1 MLMTGSQ
8 IVLEVLAEE
17 KVDTVFG
24 YPGGTILNVYDAL
37 YDNQLGIRHFITAH
51 EQGAA
56 HAADGYARATG
67 KTGVVFA
74 TSGPGSTNL
83 VTGIAT
89 AFMDSIPMVAITA
102 NVPNAQIGS
111 DSFQEV
117 YITGITMPIT
127 KHNFV
132 VRRVEDLA
140 DTIRQAFSIANS
152 GRPGPVLVDI
162 PKDVTAASC
171 EFLPAPAP
179 AAPERPAEI
188 DPAVIAEVAALINAA
203 ERPVIHFGGG
213 VIGSGASPLI
223 YELAHR
229 ASIPACHTIMGTGVL
244 SYNDPLNMGMV
255 GMHGNISAGLA
266 INGADLLLVIGARF
280 SDRVAT
286 KPSDFARRARIV
298 QIDIDRSEIN
308 KNIHIDYSIV
318 GDVGRVL
325 EAVLPLIE
333 RKEHPA
339 WQAQID
345 AWRTDD
351 VVPPASALDGKLHPY
366 DIIHAVAELA
376 GEDAIIVTD
385 VGQHQMWAAQYCGR
399 TQPRSFLTSGGLG
412 TMGFGYGAAIG
423 AQVAF
428 PKRRVIHITGDGCF
442 HMNLNELCTSVS
454 YNLPVIT
461 VVLNNGV
468 LGMVRQWQTLFYD
481 HRYSSTSLHRKT
493 DFAKVA
499 EAFGAKGF
507 HADTAEEF
515 REKFSKAL
523 GSGAPCVIEC
533 RIDEDEMVMPMI
545 PGGSTVKEAYRSAP
559 VVSEL

>member
-89 AFMDSIPMVAITA
+89 AYMDSIPMVAITA

-339 WQAQID
+339 WRLRLTHGGPTMSFLPQAPSTEAAPLRHYPRRRRAGGRGWPSSLPMSD
-345 AWRTDD
+345 STRCGPLNTAA
-351 VVPPASALDGKLHPY
+351 VPSPAPSSPRADSGRWASATGRRSARRLLFRS
-366 DIIHAVAELA
+366 A
-376 GEDAIIVTD
+376 G
-385 VGQHQMWAAQYCGR
+385 
-399 TQPRSFLTSGGLG
+399 L
-412 TMGFGYGAAIG
+412 
-423 AQVAF
+423 
-428 PKRRVIHITGDGCF
+428 
-442 HMNLNELCTSVS
+442 
-454 YNLPVIT
+454 
-461 VVLNNGV
+461 
-468 LGMVRQWQTLFYD
+468 
-481 HRYSSTSLHRKT
+481 STSP
-493 DFAKVA
+493 
-499 EAFGAKGF
+499 E
-507 HADTAEEF
+507 TAA
-515 REKFSKAL
+515 S
-523 GSGAPCVIEC
+523 I
-533 RIDEDEMVMPMI
+533 
-545 PGGSTVKEAYRSAP
+545 
-559 VVSEL
+559 

>member
-1 MLMTGSQ
+1 MLLTGSQ

-17 KVDTVFG
+17 KVDTIFG
-24 YPGGTILNVYDAL
+24 YPGGTILNIYDAL
-37 YDNQLGIRHFITAH
+37 YDNQLGIRHYITAH

-89 AFMDSIPMVAITA
+89 AYMDSIPMVAITA
-102 NVPNAQIGS
+102 NVPNALIGS

-117 YITGITMPIT
+117 YIAGITMPIT

-132 VRRVEDLA
+132 VRRVEELA
-140 DTIRQAFSIANS
+140 GTIREAFAIANS

-162 PKDVTAASC
+162 PKDVTAATC
-171 EFLPAPAP
+171 EYTPAPPREAP
-179 AAPERPAEI
+179 PAPPI
-188 DPAVIAEVAALINAA
+188 DPALIAEIAGLINTA

-213 VIGSGASPLI
+213 VIGSGASPLV

-244 SYNDPLNMGMV
+244 AYNDPLNMGMI

-266 INGADLLLVIGARF
+266 VNGADLLLVIGARF

-308 KNIHIDYSIV
+308 KNIHIDYSVV
-318 GDVGRVL
+318 GDVSAVL
-325 EAVLPLIE
+325 HSLLPLIE
-333 RKEHPA
+333 EKTHPE

-345 AWRTDD
+345 EWRSQD
-351 VVPPASALDGKLHPY
+351 VAPIASSLDGKLHPY

-442 HMNLNELCTSVS
+442 HMNLNELCTTVS
-454 YNLPVIT
+454 YHLPVIT

-481 HRYSSTSLHRKT
+481 RRYSSTSLHRKT
-493 DFAKVA
+493 DFAAVA

-507 HADTAEEF
+507 HADSAEAF

-523 GSGAPCVIEC
+523 GSGSPCVIEC

-559 VVSEL
+559 VVSQL

>member
-89 AFMDSIPMVAITA
+89 AYMDSIPMVAITA

-213 VIGSGASPLI
+213 VIGSGASPLV

-376 GEDAIIVTD
+376 GEDELYSEAPNAKQAEYIRALV
-385 VGQHQMWAAQYCGR
+385 CG
-399 TQPRSFLTSGGLG
+399 
-412 TMGFGYGAAIG
+412 
-423 AQVAF
+423 VADHA
-428 PKRRVIHITGDGCF
+428 P
-442 HMNLNELCTSVS
+442 ELDEF
-454 YNLPVIT
+454 IA
-461 VVLNNGV
+461 
-468 LGMVRQWQTLFYD
+468 
-481 HRYSSTSLHRKT
+481 RY
-493 DFAKVA
+493 
-499 EAFGAKGF
+499 AKGWSF
-507 HADTAEEF
+507 DRIPLVASAIMRVAMYEILYF
-515 REKFSKAL
+515 RDVPNSVAINEAVEIAKNYESPEVVRFINGIL
-523 GSGAPCVIEC
+523 GSFVRGEL
-533 RIDEDEMVMPMI
+533 
-545 PGGSTVKEAYRSAP
+545 KE
-559 VVSEL
+559 